1 MTGIFGEAFNFKQEN
16 GPEVPLVVHG
26 DEYYARYETSDG
38 YTVVYDPDLGLY
50 CYGVLRDGKLFS
62 SKTPSSEPPPA
73 GVTPGLE
80 ESDSVRAAKAAA
92 KLATRNPPEEAG

>member
-1 MTGIFGEAFNFKQEN
+1 MTGIFGETFNFKQEN

-26 DEYYARYETSDG
+26 DEYYARYETKDG
-38 YTVVYDPDLGLY
+38 YTVVYDADLGLY
-50 CYGVLRDGKLFS
+50 CYALLRDGKFVS
-62 SKTPSSEPPPA
+62 SKIPLSEPPPDA
-73 GVTPGLE
+73 VPPHLE